1 MSRLTSPRTRPL
13 YGSITALL
21 AAFVVPLATP
31 SASGATLTWDSNPS
45 LPDVQDGSG
54 TWNTTTN
61 NWFDSGNVLW
71 TNGNDAVFGKIAD
84 GTFAITVALNPNVTS
99 LNFNTSGYTLS
110 AAAAQTI
117 ALSKG
122 ANAALDSLVI
132 ASGKTATIG
141 ANVTLSTAST
151 VDAAGTTVTGV
162 NSSSSITGGGTL
174 IIENGGIV
182 KNSGSANSNAL
193 HINSTT
199 VEVRTGGTLTTAANG
214 NAIFVNGNLNVT
226 GGTVTAIGTLG
237 IGQVPISGASAS
249 AGTLTISSGTVT
261 ATSNNGV
268 RFGGSAAT
276 PGGTVNLDGGTLR
289 AQFIAKGTGTV
300 DTSIF
305 NFNGGTL
312 QANASTTTTPFMQG
326 LARANVRNG
335 GAIFH
340 TNGFNVVVNQ
350 PLLHSDIGG
359 DNPIDGGLFKMGT
372 GTLTLNGDNTYN
384 GPTHITGGTL
394 VLNGNNSAYTGPIT
408 FGAASVAALELGHSE
423 AIGSASLITNVS
435 SIQLRLANSIT
446 LDNEIRLVGAGAN
459 GDGALKSI
467 SGVNTLTDFGMSGGG
482 GTRINVAAGSTLN
495 LPNAITLGA
504 GGATQSLR
512 IIGAGTLFLGGD
524 NSAVVNP
531 GSSFI
536 LGSGSAAGPTIKAGN
551 DLAFGLGTI
560 DFQTGATATIISND
574 ATAHTFANPLK
585 FSATGANVNQATFGA
600 SETGDLTFT
609 GQVTLSGNLEA
620 TIQNTRT
627 TLSGGISGVASL
639 TKLGTG
645 TLVLDGFDV
654 NSYSGG
660 TSISAGVLDVKKDD
674 GLGSG
679 DVSIASGAKLKLE
692 LAVSNNYISDT
703 GKLLLAAGSTVE
715 LAFAGTPDTIS
726 ALSFDGGNTF
736 AAVGIWGAPGSGA
749 QFTSPLFT
757 GTGTLNVLVPEPN
770 TAALLAGCVAFLG
783 LRRRRT
789 AE

>member
-1 MSRLTSPRTRPL
+1 MSRFTSPLTRPL
-13 YGSITALL
+13 YGSITALI

-45 LPDVQDGSG
+45 LPDIQDGSG
-54 TWNTTTN
+54 TWNTAAN
-61 NWFDSGNVLW
+61 NWFDGGNVLW
-71 TNGNDAVFGKIAD
+71 ADGNDAVFGNIAD
-84 GTFAITVALNPNVTS
+84 GSFAITVALNPNATS
-99 LNFNTSGYTLS
+99 LSFSTSGYTLS

-122 ANAALDSLVI
+122 ASAALDSIVV
-132 ASGKTATIG
+132 AAGKTATIG
-141 ANVTLSTAST
+141 ANVTISTAST

-174 IIENGGIV
+174 IIDNGGIV
-182 KNSGSANSNAL
+182 KNSGSINSNAL
-193 HINSTT
+193 HINST
-199 VEVRTGGTLTTAANG
+199 VDVRTGGTLTTATNG

-237 IGQVPISGASAS
+237 IGQVPISGAAAS
-249 AGTLTISSGTVT
+249 AGTLTISSGIVT

-268 RFGGSAAT
+268 RFGAGSAT

-300 DTSIF
+300 DMSIV

-312 QANASTTTTPFMQG
+312 MANATSNTFMQG
-326 LARANVRNG
+326 LSRANVRNG

-340 TNGFNVVVNQ
+340 TNNVNIVVNQ
-350 PLLHSDIGG
+350 PLLHSDIAG
-359 DNPIDGGLFKMGT
+359 DSPIDGGLFKMGL

-394 VLNGNNSAYTGPIT
+394 ILNGNNSGYTGPVT
-408 FGAASVAALELGHSE
+408 FGAASVATLELGNAE
-423 AIGSASLITNVS
+423 AIGSSSLITSVG

-459 GDGALKSI
+459 GDGALKSN
-467 SGVNTLTDFGMSGGG
+467 SGNNTLTDFGMSGGG
-482 GTRINVAAGSTLN
+482 GTRIHVAAGSTLN

-504 GGATQSLR
+504 GGSAQSLR

-536 LGSGSAAGPTIKAGN
+536 LGSGSTAGPTIRAGN
-551 DLAFGLGTI
+551 DLAFGSGTI
-560 DFQTGATATIISND
+560 DFQTGANATISSND
-574 ATAHTFANPLK
+574 MTARTFANPLK

-600 SETGDLTFT
+600 TGTGDLTFT
-609 GQVTLSGNLEA
+609 GPVALSGNLEA
-620 TIQNTRT
+620 TIQNTTT

-645 TLVLDGFDV
+645 TLVLDGFDL

-660 TSISAGVLDVKKDD
+660 TTVSAGVLDVKKDD
-674 GLGSG
+674 GLGFG
-679 DVSIASGAKLKLE
+679 DVSVGSGAKLKLE
-692 LAVSNNYISDT
+692 LAISNNYISDT

-715 LAFAGTPDTIS
+715 LAFTGAPDTIS

-749 QFTSPLFT
+749 QFTSAFFT

-770 TAALLAGCVAFLG
+770 TAILLAACAGFLG